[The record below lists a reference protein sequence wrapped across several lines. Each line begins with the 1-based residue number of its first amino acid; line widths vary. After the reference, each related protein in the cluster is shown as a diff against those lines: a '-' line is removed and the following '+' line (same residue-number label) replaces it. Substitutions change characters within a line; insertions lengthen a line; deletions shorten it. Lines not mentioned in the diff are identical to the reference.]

1 LGKRASFSACDIADT
16 GSVTAL
22 FADIQTRYG
31 PLQHAVNCA
40 ASEARIAALHD
51 IGETEARQLID
62 IDVLGVLR
70 CMQAE
75 VAAMRAANGGTIV
88 NVSSINGLSGTAQ
101 AALYSAG
108 RHAVVGLT
116 RSAALEYIGE
126 GIRINAVCPGAID
139 TPRRQRR
146 MQALPPEQAEAQ
158 QAALARSIPIGRLGQ
173 ADEIAAAI
181 VWLSSEASSY
191 VVGHS
196 LVVDGGLVGG

>member
-1 LGKRASFSACDIADT
+1 M
-16 GSVTAL
+16 
-22 FADIQTRYG
+22 
-31 PLQHAVNCA
+31 
-40 ASEARIAALHD
+40 
-51 IGETEARQLID
+51 D

-75 VAAMRAANGGTIV
+75 IAAMRTAGGGTIV
-88 NVSSINGLSGTAQ
+88 NVSSINGLSGVAQ

-126 GIRINAVCPGAID
+126 GIRINAVCPGAVD

-146 MQALPPEQAEAQ
+146 MQALPSEQAAAQ
-158 QAALARSIPIGRLGQ
+158 QASLAQSIPIGRLAQ

-181 VWLSSEASSY
+181 LWLSSDASSY

-196 LVVDGGLVGG
+196 LVVDGGLTA